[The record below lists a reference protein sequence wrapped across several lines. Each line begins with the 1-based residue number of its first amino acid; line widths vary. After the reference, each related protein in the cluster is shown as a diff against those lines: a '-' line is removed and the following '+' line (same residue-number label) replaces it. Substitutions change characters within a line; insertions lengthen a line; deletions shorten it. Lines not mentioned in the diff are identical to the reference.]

1 MWWDVRAHVRA
12 RALPEREYPLFLPR
26 IPISRAFPRD
36 FAPCKRARKDNVP
49 PGTVLRHRR
58 DRENCFALLR
68 VGQRLGREGEKRK
81 RRNPKRTTAVR
92 RFGRNARVK
101 DGDRFIILG
110 EGVGKWDGISETFVR
125 WRRKEEGEERLRW
138 EIVW

>member
-58 DRENCFALLR
+58 DRENRALFC

-92 RFGRNARVK
+92 RFGRNARV
-101 DGDRFIILG
+101 IIL
-110 EGVGKWDGISETFVR
+110 EEGKWDGISETFVR

>member
-58 DRENCFALLR
+58 DRENRALFC
-68 VGQRLGREGEKRK
+68 VGQRLGGEGEKRK

-92 RFGRNARVK
+92 RFGRNARV
-101 DGDRFIILG
+101 IIL
-110 EGVGKWDGISETFVR
+110 EEGKWDGISETFVC